1 MFAKVDT
8 NFYNTKKT
16 FKMTLDFYFFAKV
29 AKFAKYGHT
38 VGAIDPSE
46 TSHSRTTAA
55 SANNNHSFDAKN
67 LGA

>member
-1 MFAKVDT
+1 
-8 NFYNTKKT
+8 
-16 FKMTLDFYFFAKV
+16 MTLNFYFFAKV

-55 SANNNHSFDAKN
+55 SANNNQSFDAIN